1 MKASIIGRIR
11 NTNLPR
17 SKALLPLFEA
27 VVNSFHAIEE
37 VPDHPNALIR
47 IEATRERLLD
57 NDELADFESF
67 AVIDNGSGFNDNNY
81 ESFET
86 VDTQYK
92 HALGGKGLGHFS
104 WLKAFDHVKIDS
116 HYRNGD
122 GLKHRAFDFLPLEDE
137 AEAFPEPSS
146 EAEPRTPCSAHRL
159 QITREL
165 AAILERR
172 LAAAHDYRPGV
183 RDWVFP
189 SPTSATGHVQDT
201 LRASHPSALTPAPP
215 FRRVHGVNE
224 R

>member
-1 MKASIIGRIR
+1 MTR
-11 NTNLPR
+11 N
-17 SKALLPLFEA
+17 SE
-27 VVNSFHAIEE
+27 
-37 VPDHPNALIR
+37 HP
-47 IEATRERLLD
+47 LD

-146 EAEPRTPCSAHRL
+146 EAEPRTPVQLIGFKSPGNLRPFSN
-159 QITREL
+159 
-165 AAILERR
+165 AAWP
-172 LAAAHDYRPGV
+172 RPTTTGPAFV
-183 RDWVFP
+183 TGCFP
-189 SPTSATGHVQDT
+189 RP
-201 LRASHPSALTPAPP
+201 PAPP
-215 FRRVHGVNE
+215 AMCRIPSAQAIPPP
-224 R
+224 